1 MMHKPDVNPDGQSGC
16 LYGYRK
22 APAGREKKQDKLFF
36 TFSGME
42 YLMTS
47 SDGIDKCEI
56 TITEDLGVFIYL
68 FRRN

>member
-1 MMHKPDVNPDGQSGC
+1 MDSPDVSTDTGRLLPAE
-16 LYGYRK
+16 RK
-22 APAGREKKQDKLFF
+22 SRISSSLL
-36 TFSGME
+36 E

-68 FRRN
+68 FSRN